1 MAGNKFTH
9 IDWDDLRH
17 FLALAQSGTFLG
29 AARQLGVEHATV
41 SRRVLS
47 LEARLGRRLVDRR
60 GRRVVLTA
68 DGEQV
73 ARHAALIAA
82 QTAAVEQLGRSSATE
97 LQGHVRIS
105 APPAL
110 SSVLLAEPIAAVRRE
125 HPSIHIT
132 LVGEKRLASLDRREA
147 DIAVRLSRPDQGDY
161 SIVKLG
167 EMSFN
172 LYASRRYLDTVA
184 PSDWTFIGYDESMNA
199 SPQQMRLI
207 ELADGRPIAL
217 RSSVLEFQ
225 VAAASLESGVVM
237 LPDFAA
243 TGPGDLERVREDH
256 ALVREIWLVVHTGIK
271 DVPSVRA
278 VTDAFKSA
286 FRQRLLANSAPCATP

>member
-1 MAGNKFTH
+1 MGNKFTH

-17 FLALAQSGTFLG
+17 FWALAQSGTFLG

-47 LEARLGRRLVDRR
+47 LETRLGRKLVDRR
-60 GRRVVLTA
+60 GRRVTLTT

-110 SSVLLAEPIAAVRRE
+110 SSALLVEPIAALRRQ
-125 HPSIHIT
+125 HPGIHIT
-132 LVGEKRLASLDRREA
+132 LVGEKRQASLDRREA
-147 DIAVRLSRPDQGDY
+147 DIAVRLSRPDHGDY
-161 SIVKLG
+161 SILKLG

-172 LYASRRYLDTVA
+172 LYASRQYLETVA
-184 PSDWTFIGYDESMNA
+184 PSDWTFIGYDESMNG
-199 SPQQMRLI
+199 SPQQLLLMQ
-207 ELADGRPIAL
+207 LADGRPIAL

-225 VAAASLESGVVM
+225 VAAALEGGVVM
-237 LPDFAA
+237 LPDFAV
-243 TGPGDLERVREDH
+243 PSSSQLCRVGEDH
-256 ALVREIWLVVHTGIK
+256 ALIREIWLVVHSEIK

-278 VTDAFKSA
+278 VTDAFRAA
-286 FRQRLLANSAPCATP
+286 FLEKLLNE